1 MDQTNTLHQNQITME
16 ENQNPSLFGLSI
28 DPAAKMHLSEAAR
41 WARFL
46 AIVGFVMIGLIVLV
60 GIFAGSI
67 MGTLMGNAGAGNE
80 LGNLRVTG
88 GIMGSFLIIFY
99 ILIAALYFLPCLFL
113 YRFATKMKTALA
125 ADDQETL
132 NTSFQNLKKLLRF
145 MGIMTIIGLAF
156 YGIVLVFGLLGAGLG
171 RM

>member
-1 MDQTNTLHQNQITME
+1 ME
-16 ENQNPSLFGLSI
+16 ENQNSSLFGLSI
-28 DPAAKMHLSEAAR
+28 DPAAKLHLSEAAR

-46 AIVGFVMIGLIVLV
+46 SIVGFVIIGLIVLV

-67 MGTLMGNAGAGNE
+67 MGTMMGNVGAGNE
-80 LGNLRVTG
+80 LGNPRVTG
-88 GIMGSFLIIFY
+88 GIMGSLLVIIY
-99 ILIAALYFLPCLFL
+99 ILAAALYFFPCLFL

-145 MGIMTIIGLAF
+145 MGIMTIIVLAF
-156 YGIVLVFGLLGAGLG
+156 YAIILVFGLLGAGLG

>member
-1 MDQTNTLHQNQITME
+1 MDQTSSTHLNQITME

-46 AIVGFVMIGLIVLV
+46 SIVGFVIIGLIVLV

-67 MGTLMGNAGAGNE
+67 LGTMMGNAGPANEYGNP
-80 LGNLRVTG
+80 RVTG
-88 GIMGSFLIIFY
+88 GIMGSFLIVIY
-99 ILIAALYFLPCLFL
+99 ILVAALYFFPCLFL
-113 YRFATKMKTALA
+113 YRFATKMRTALA
-125 ADDQETL
+125 ANDQDTL

-145 MGIMTIIGLAF
+145 MGIMTIIVLAF
-156 YGIVLVFGLLGAGLG
+156 YAMALVFGLLGAGLG

>member
-1 MDQTNTLHQNQITME
+1 ME
-16 ENQNPSLFGLSI
+16 ENQNKSLFGLNI
-28 DPAAKMHLSEAAR
+28 DPAGKSHLAEAAR

-46 AIVGFVMIGLIVLV
+46 SIVGFVVIGLIVLV

-67 MGTLMGNAGAGNE
+67 MSSMSKSFGDNDLGPGA
-80 LGNLRVTG
+80 RMSG
-88 GIMGSFLIIFY
+88 GIMGSFLLIIY
-99 ILIAALYFLPCLFL
+99 ICVAALYFFPCLFL

-132 NTSFQNLKKLLRF
+132 NTSFQNLKKLFRF
-145 MGIMTIIGLAF
+145 VGIMTIIVLAF
-156 YGIVLVFGLLGAGLG
+156 YAIILVFGLLGAGLS